1 LISRE
6 RRMNRQM
13 VMVGFLQAQNCTNIP
28 ASWRHPESRVD
39 FTAPEYYQEI
49 ARVLEAGKF
58 HLAFFDDRLAMP
70 DRYGNDHRHTVEH
83 GIRCVKMDPITVM
96 MVMGMATKRL
106 GLGSTRSTTY
116 YEPFDVA
123 RTFATIDLMTN
134 GRAAWN
140 VVTSMNDGEAL
151 NMGSDLHMEHD
162 RRYERAEEFMQVV
175 MGHWKSWDDDAI
187 VQDRETGKFADPNKV
202 RRIDHSGEF
211 FKSRGPF
218 TVPRSK
224 QGHPVII
231 QAGQSGPGKRFAARW
246 GELLFVGSPVSL
258 DLGRQNYKQIKESV
272 AAQGRDPAH
281 CVIAP
286 SAYIVSAE
294 TKMEAEDKMAFIET
308 LATDEDA
315 LSLLSESM
323 NFDFSTKALDE
334 PFTDDELANISG
346 TQSQRDRTVQLSGSK
361 NPTPADFI
369 KHTRRARPNKPFVG
383 GPKEVADGLEEWF
396 ATGICDGFV
405 VAATHVPGTYVEFVK
420 HVIPELQRRGL
431 YHKDYKGETLRENL
445 GLPIP
450 RVGD

>member
-1 LISRE
+1 
-6 RRMNRQM
+6 
-13 VMVGFLQAQNCTNIP
+13 
-28 ASWRHPESRVD
+28 
-39 FTAPEYYQEI
+39 
-49 ARVLEAGKF
+49 
-58 HLAFFDDRLAMP
+58 
-70 DRYGNDHRHTVEH
+70 
-83 GIRCVKMDPITVM
+83 
-96 MVMGMATKRL
+96 MGMATKRL

-187 VQDRETGKFADPNKV
+187 MQDRETGRFADPDKV
-202 RRIDHSGEF
+202 RRIDHTGEF

-258 DLGRQNYKQIKESV
+258 DLGRQNYKQIKEAV
-272 AAQGRDPAH
+272 AAQGRDPSH

-420 HVIPELQRRGL
+420 YVIPELQRRGL

-450 RVGD
+450 RVGC

>member
-1 LISRE
+1 
-6 RRMNRQM
+6 MRQM
-13 VMVGFLQAQNCTNIP
+13 VMVGFLQAQNCTNLVS
-28 ASWRHPESRVD
+28 SWRHPESRMD
-39 FTAPEYYQEI
+39 TWSPEYY
-49 ARVLEAGKF
+49 ADLGRVLEAGKF
-58 HLAFFDDRLAMP
+58 QVAFFDDRLAMP

-123 RTFATIDLMTN
+123 RTFATIDLMTH

-151 NMGSDLHMEHD
+151 NMGADLHMEHD
-162 RRYERAEEFMQVV
+162 RRYDRAEEFMQVV

-187 VQDRETGKFADPNKV
+187 VQDRATGRFADPDKV
-202 RRIDHSGEF
+202 RRIDHKGEF

-218 TVPRSK
+218 TVPRSE

-231 QAGQSGPGKRFAARW
+231 QAGQSGPGKRFAAKW
-246 GELLFVGSPVSL
+246 GELLFVGSPVTL
-258 DLGRQNYKQIKESV
+258 EHGRENYKQIKADV
-272 AAQGRDPAH
+272 AAHGRDPAH

-294 TKMEAEDKMAFIET
+294 TKMEAEDKMAYIET

-323 NFDFSTKALDE
+323 NFDFSTKGLDE
-334 PFTDDELANISG
+334 PFTDEELAGISG
-346 TQSQRDRTVQLSGSK
+346 TQSQRDRTVQLSGKK
-361 NPTPADFI
+361 NPTVRDFI
-369 KHTRRARPNKPFVG
+369 THTRRARPNKPFVG

-396 ATGICDGFV
+396 ATGVCDGFV
-405 VAATHVPGTYVEFVK
+405 VAATHVPGTYSEFVK

-431 YHKDYKGETLRENL
+431 YHKDYKGATLRENL

-450 RVGD
+450 RVGG

>member
-1 LISRE
+1 
-6 RRMNRQM
+6 MRQM
-13 VMVGFLQAQNCTNIP
+13 VMVGFLQAQNCTNLVS
-28 ASWRHPESRVD
+28 SWRHSESRMD
-39 FTAPEYYQEI
+39 TWSPEYYADLGRI
-49 ARVLEAGKF
+49 LEEGKF
-58 HLAFFDDRLAMP
+58 QVAFFDDRLAMP

-123 RTFATIDLMTN
+123 RTFATIDLMTH

-151 NMGSDLHMEHD
+151 NMGADLHMEHD
-162 RRYERAEEFMQVV
+162 RRYDRAEEFMQVV

-187 VQDRETGKFADPNKV
+187 VQNRASGRFADPDKV
-202 RRIDHSGEF
+202 RRIDHKGEF

-218 TVPRSK
+218 TVPRSE

-231 QAGQSGPGKRFAARW
+231 QAGQSGPGKRFAAKW
-246 GELLFVGSPVSL
+246 GELLFVGSPVTL
-258 DLGRQNYKQIKESV
+258 DHGRENYKQIKEAV

-294 TKMEAEDKMAFIET
+294 TKMEAEDKMAYIET

-323 NFDFSTKALDE
+323 NFDFSTKELDE
-334 PFTDDELANISG
+334 PFTDEELAGISG
-346 TQSQRDRTVQLSGSK
+346 TQSQRDRTVQLSGKK
-361 NPTPADFI
+361 NPTVADFI
-369 KHTRRARPNKPFVG
+369 THTRRARPNKPFVG

-396 ATGICDGFV
+396 STGVCDGFV

-420 HVIPELQRRGL
+420 YVIPELQRRGL
-431 YHKDYKGETLRENL
+431 YHKDYKGATLRENL

-450 RVGD
+450 RVGG

>member
-1 LISRE
+1 
-6 RRMNRQM
+6 MDRQM
-13 VMVGFLQAQNCTNIP
+13 VMVGFLQAQNCTNLVS
-28 ASWRHPESRVD
+28 SWRHPESRKD
-39 FTAPEYYQEI
+39 TWSPEYY
-49 ARVLEAGKF
+49 ADLGRVLEEAKF
-58 HLAFFDDRLAMP
+58 QVAFFDDRLAMP

-96 MVMGMATKRL
+96 MVMAMATKRM

-123 RTFATIDLMTN
+123 RTFATLDLMTN

-151 NMGSDLHMEHD
+151 NMGAELHMEHD
-162 RRYERAEEFMQVV
+162 RRYDRAEEFMQVV

-187 VQDRETGKFADPNKV
+187 VQDRATGLFAHPDKV
-202 RRIDHSGEF
+202 RRIDHAGEF
-211 FKSRGPF
+211 FNSRGPF

-224 QGHPVII
+224 QGHPVVI
-231 QAGQSGPGKRFAARW
+231 QAGQSGPGKRFAAKW
-246 GELLFVGSPVSL
+246 GELLFTGSPITL
-258 DLGRQNYKQIKESV
+258 DIGRANYKAMKESV
-272 AAQGRDPAH
+272 AASGRDPAH
-281 CVIAP
+281 CIIAP

-294 TKMEAEDKMAFIET
+294 TKMEAEDKMAYIET

-323 NFDFSTKALDE
+323 NFDFSTKSMDDV
-334 PFTDDELANISG
+334 FTDDELANISG
-346 TQSQRDRTVQLSGSK
+346 TQSQRDRVVQLSGKK
-361 NPTPADFI
+361 NPTVADFV

-396 ATGICDGFV
+396 STGICDGFV
-405 VAATHVPGTYVEFVK
+405 VAATHVPGTYMEFAK
-420 HVIPELQRRGL
+420 YVIPELQRRGL
-431 YHKDYKGETLRENL
+431 YHKDYRGETLRENL

-450 RVGD
+450 RVGA